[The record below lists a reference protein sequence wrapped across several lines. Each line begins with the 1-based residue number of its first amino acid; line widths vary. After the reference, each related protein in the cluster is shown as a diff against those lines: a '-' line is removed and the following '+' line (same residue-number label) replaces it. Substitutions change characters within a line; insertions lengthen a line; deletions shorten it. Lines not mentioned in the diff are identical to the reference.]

1 MTGVRRNSLVLAGLL
16 FAISVPHTGEAS
28 SVRELGIAERI
39 AAETA
44 IEKVYYDH
52 QIGTTRPFD
61 RAITKET
68 LAGSVRRYLGQSAAL
83 RDFWNAPIG
92 SYELRNEMNRIA
104 RDTRSPERLH
114 EVYAA
119 VGHDAFILQ
128 ECLARRT
135 LADRWARALF
145 AFDRRIHD
153 GARRE
158 AEALQRRL
166 SEDPVLLGTE
176 DARRQVVELSRSRA
190 SDDERLRA
198 LAPARVGEIGPI
210 VEEQDR
216 FVIRAV
222 LEDTPVLVRMVTYS
236 VPKSTWEEW
245 WRVVAQDFESRDVA
259 AVAQEIDRLPVPAS
273 GRELDPDDLQSLALA
288 DSWDV
293 GPTGEVPDGRDRG
306 TAVWT
311 GAEVI
316 VWGGQRSIARLGNG
330 GRYDPVTDTWHSLSL
345 VNAPSPRFGHTAVWT
360 GTRMVVWGGSAG
372 ASEEIGTGALYD
384 PVTDTWTPTATNG
397 APTGRQVHTAVW
409 TGSEMIVWGGEGNAI
424 NGSMVFLNDG
434 GRYDPATDTWRTLTS
449 DGAPDGRD
457 LHTAVW
463 TGSRMIV
470 WGGLAYTF
478 ETGAVSLNTGGR
490 YDPVSDSWQPTS
502 LVGAP
507 EKRYSHTAVWADHAM
522 VVWGGSD
529 AFSSTHIPVT
539 GGRYDPESDVWAP
552 ISATGAPE
560 NRRGQSSVWTGSQMI
575 VWGGDRPGGRYDPST
590 DVWTSVTTVGAPVPR
605 SGLVM
610 VWTGSSMIVW
620 GGTVVGAH
628 YPNSG
633 GRYDPVLDRWTPT
646 LSPNAPSERSRHS
659 AVWTG
664 SRMIVFG
671 GSYIEDPLNSGG
683 RYDPVTDSWTPTSP
697 SARPMSTHTAVW
709 AGDRMIVW
717 GGGCYNFQQ
726 RGWSYDPI
734 QDAWQYIGD
743 VGYALAGVGH
753 TSVWT
758 GSRMIVWG
766 GEVCDPQT
774 GVRSVTSAGASYD
787 PASNSWQLLS
797 TVKAPGPRRGH
808 TAVWTGSRMLVWGG
822 TDLDNRQHY
831 FDTGGAFDPA
841 TNAWSAMS
849 KSRAPSG
856 RTQHTAVW
864 TGSDMLVWGGTA
876 KSSVNSGGRY
886 DPVTDRWRATST
898 QLAPT
903 PRVNHTAVWTGAR
916 MVVWGG
922 EGTVGVAG
930 NLLSSGGRYDPIADT
945 WSPTSPTGAPMA
957 RTGHTAVW
965 TGQFMVVWGGYGAYT
980 LDSLGRYVPD

>member
-1 MTGVRRNSLVLAGLL
+1 MTGMRKSSLVLPGLL
-16 FAISVPHTGEAS
+16 FAISVAHTGEAS
-28 SVRELGIAERI
+28 SVRQLGIADRI

-68 LAGSVRRYLGQSAAL
+68 LAGSVRRTLGQSAAL

-92 SYELRNEMNRIA
+92 SHELRNEMDRIA

-166 SEDPVLLGTE
+166 SEDPLLLGTE
-176 DARRQVVELSRSRA
+176 DARRRVVELSRGRA

-198 LAPARVGEIGPI
+198 IAPARVGEIGPI

-216 FVIRAV
+216 FVIRVV
-222 LEDTPVLVRMVTYS
+222 LEDTPDLVRMATYS
-236 VPKSTWEEW
+236 VPKSTWEDW
-245 WRVVAQDFESRDVA
+245 WRVVAQDFESRDVP
-259 AVAQEIDRLPVPAS
+259 AVARDIDPLPVPAS
-273 GRELDPDDLQSLALA
+273 GRELNPDELQSLALA

-293 GPTGEVPDGRDRG
+293 GPTGEVPDGREGG

-311 GAEVI
+311 GAEMI
-316 VWGGQRSIARLGNG
+316 VWGGQRSTARLGNG
-330 GRYDPVTDTWHSLSL
+330 GRYDPVTDTWRPLSL

-360 GTRMVVWGGSAG
+360 GTRMVVWGGSVG

-397 APTGRQVHTAVW
+397 APAGRQDHTAVWTGTEMIVWGGLGLVSVSLNSGGRYNPSTDSWAPTSIGANVPSARWRHTAVW
-409 TGSEMIVWGGEGNAI
+409 TGSEMIVWGGDGNTGGRYNPALDSWTPTSI
-424 NGSMVFLNDG
+424 SANVPVGRYSHTAVWTGTAMIVWGGQGISPNNYLQSG
-434 GRYDPATDTWRTLTS
+434 GRYDPESDVWASISAT
-449 DGAPDGRD
+449 GAPDTRRGQFS
-457 LHTAVW
+457 VW

-470 WGGLAYTF
+470 WGGDRL
-478 ETGAVSLNTGGR
+478 GGR
-490 YDPVSDSWQPTS
+490 YDP
-502 LVGAP
+502 A
-507 EKRYSHTAVWADHAM
+507 
-522 VVWGGSD
+522 
-529 AFSSTHIPVT
+529 
-539 GGRYDPESDVWAP
+539 
-552 ISATGAPE
+552 
-560 NRRGQSSVWTGSQMI
+560 
-575 VWGGDRPGGRYDPST
+575 T
-590 DVWTSVTTVGAPVPR
+590 DVWTSLTADGAPVPR
-605 SGLVM
+605 SGMAM

-620 GGTVVGAH
+620 GGTVVGAR

-646 LSPNAPSERSRHS
+646 LSPNAPSERSKHT

-664 SRMIVFG
+664 SRMIVYG
-671 GSYIEDPLNSGG
+671 GVYFEDPLNTGG
-683 RYDPVTDSWTPTSP
+683 RYDPITDSWTPTSN
-697 SARPMSTHTAVW
+697 SERPIFTHTAVW
-709 AGDRMIVW
+709 TGDRMIVW
-717 GGGCYNFQQ
+717 GGGCFNFQQ
-726 RGWSYDPI
+726 RGWSYDPV
-734 QDAWQYIGD
+734 QDTWQYIGD
-743 VGYALAGVGH
+743 VGHALSGVGH

-766 GEVCDPQT
+766 GEVCDPLT
-774 GVRSVTSAGASYD
+774 GVRTVTSAGASYD
-787 PASNSWQLLS
+787 PARNSWQLLS
-797 TVKAPGPRRGH
+797 TVKAPVARRGH
-808 TAVWTGSRMLVWGG
+808 TAVWTGSGMLVWGG

-831 FDTGGAFDPA
+831 FDSGGAFDPA
-841 TNAWSAMS
+841 TNAWSAIN

-864 TGSDMLVWGGTA
+864 TGREMVVWGGTA

-886 DPVTDRWRATST
+886 DPATDRWRATST

-922 EGTVGVAG
+922 EGIVGVAG
-930 NLLSSGGRYDPIADT
+930 NLLSTGGRYDPIADT
-945 WSPTSPTGAPMA
+945 WSPTSTTGAPMA